1 MKEGATGWVLGA
13 SGGKEAASFSRR
25 SRQAHCEG
33 QQSEAGAIKEFRFQ
47 VSGDAVVA
55 LERGKA
61 RDTSHKAYAQ
71 LAEYLAGKRKKFDLE
86 VVYNHQVDDCVPRH
100 EARGAV
106 APSHFASKEL
116 QNGIKLAPKGT
127 AFQQS
132 VWKELL
138 KIPYGQTR
146 SYKELAIA
154 IGKPKA
160 ARAVGMA
167 LNKNPIPLIIPC
179 HRVIGSNGSLTGFA
193 LGLETKRWLLEMEQK
208 N

>member
-1 MKEGATGWVLGA
+1 MKEGARGWVLGA
-13 SGGKEAASFSRR
+13 RKKDMIGNLSIV
-25 SRQAHCEG
+25 CE
-33 QQSEAGAIKEFRFQ
+33 
-47 VSGDAVVA
+47 GDAVVA
-55 LERGKA
+55 IEQGRAGG
-61 RDTSHKAYAQ
+61 DTSHKAYAQ
-71 LAEYLAGKRKKFDLE
+71 LSEYFAGRRTKFDL
-86 VVYNHQVDDCVPRH
+86 
-100 EARGAV
+100 
-106 APSHFASKEL
+106 
-116 QNGIKLAPKGT
+116 KLAPKGT
-127 AFQQS
+127 AFQQA

-193 LGLETKRWLLEMEQK
+193 LGLETKKWLLRLEQGC
-208 N
+208 

>member
-1 MKEGATGWVLGA
+1 MKEVAGYRLQVSGL
-13 SGGKEAASFSRR
+13 SGGKEVASFSRQ

-33 QQSEAGAIKEFRFQ
+33 QESGAGAIKSYRFQ
-47 VSGDAVVA
+47 VSGDTVVA
-55 LERGKA
+55 LERGRA
-61 RDTSHKAYAQ
+61 GDTSHKAYAQ
-71 LAEYLAGKRKKFDLE
+71 LSEYFAGKRTKFDL
-86 VVYNHQVDDCVPRH
+86 
-100 EARGAV
+100 
-106 APSHFASKEL
+106 
-116 QNGIKLAPKGT
+116 KLAPKGT

-146 SYKELAIA
+146 SYKDLAIA

-179 HRVIGSNGSLTGFA
+179 HRVIGANGSLIGFA
-193 LGLETKRWLLEMEQK
+193 LGIETKKWLLRLEQGLAK
-208 N
+208 GC

>member
-1 MKEGATGWVLGA
+1 MKEVVVCDLWLVV
-13 SGGKEAASFSRR
+13 
-25 SRQAHCEG
+25 RQE
-33 QQSEAGAIKEFRFQ
+33 
-47 VSGDAVVA
+47 GDAIIAVEQGRGVVTQPLCHSA
-55 LERGKA
+55 
-61 RDTSHKAYAQ
+61 TKAYQQ
-71 LAEYLAGKRKKFDLE
+71 LAEYLAGKRHKFDL
-86 VVYNHQVDDCVPRH
+86 
-100 EARGAV
+100 
-106 APSHFASKEL
+106 
-116 QNGIKLAPKGT
+116 KLAPKGT
-127 AFQQS
+127 AFQQA

-193 LGLETKRWLLEMEQK
+193 LGLETKRWLLEMEQS
-208 N
+208 